1 MTMLNN
7 ATLRRLAKLKRLD
20 AVWEGDRRPLPRK
33 PYVYQEGTNLVHLAS
48 ADTDSA
54 PQCIIWGDPFE
65 GTVRAMDVVDPHAGQ
80 EAFVRTLLQA
90 MEHPQGPAQPALP
103 KRILVCDRQLQ
114 FYLRGVL
121 QELDIQVEHADA
133 LPLIDSI
140 FANMVGHSHS
150 APPAVPPACA
160 FPLFQEAAALWH
172 SAPWE
177 QLWEHQV
184 ICLEMHCWDLE
195 NLFAVVMG
203 KMGLERG
210 VIFYRSY
217 SSLLQFRQRLIN
229 AQDGEILE
237 ETFLGQDCLFSLFEP
252 SDSQETSENRFLQM
266 HGWQLLDE
274 GLRPVF
280 GALHP
285 LEGGRPYL
293 YEEEAIAMTLALKA
307 FNQFYAQH
315 QAKFANGEFP
325 SCRGMYVLESPE
337 GEHQIVVTTM
347 PDLAQELYLLDAE
360 DNESHRSAIRQD
372 LWPPKTLFKLQE
384 LPWSKLDI
392 YRRSPRHRQLG
403 NGDYVQKGSGISAL
417 LIQTT
422 RSKALQLI
430 ADIQAKGG
438 IEAVSL
444 NPGESP
450 FGDRFELGLLIF
462 GNQEIHLFAEFAE
475 AEKADLRRLWKQ
487 RCRILQNNCVVLI
500 AMGAS
505 GATRGN
511 PDDKDILGYYEVKFR
526 SAKELGLGILR
537 AELDLDF

>member
-20 AVWEGDRRPLPRK
+20 SVWEGDRRRLPRK
-33 PYVYQEGTNLVHLAS
+33 PYTYQETTNLVHLPS
-48 ADTDSA
+48 ADTEDA
-54 PQCIIWGDPFE
+54 PQCILWVDPFE
-65 GTVRAMDVVDPHAGQ
+65 GMVRAMDVVDPHAGQ

-90 MEHPQGPAQPALP
+90 IEHPQGPAQPALP

-121 QELDIQVEHADA
+121 QALDIAVEHAEH

-140 FANMVGHSHS
+140 FANIVEHSHS
-150 APPAVPPACA
+150 APPAVPPAYA
-160 FPLFQEAAALWH
+160 FPLFQEAADLWH

-217 SSLLQFRQRLIN
+217 ASLVQFRQRLIN
-229 AQDGEILE
+229 AQDSESLE
-237 ETFLGQDCLFSLFEP
+237 ETFLGQDCLFSLFEAI
-252 SDSQETSENRFLQM
+252 DQQDTRENRFLQM

-307 FNQFYAQH
+307 FNQFYDQN

-325 SCRGMYVLESPE
+325 PCRGMYVLESPE

-347 PDLAQELYLLDAE
+347 PDLAQELYLLSDGDSE
-360 DNESHRSAIRQD
+360 EHHTKIHQD
-372 LWPPKTLFKLQE
+372 LWPDKTLFKLQE
-384 LPWSKLDI
+384 VQWSKI
-392 YRRSPRHRQLG
+392 ETYRRSTPHRQLT
-403 NGDYVQKGSGISAL
+403 DTSYPQKGSGISAV

-422 RSKALQLI
+422 RPRALQLI
-430 ADIQAKGG
+430 AE
-438 IEAVSL
+438 IEARGGVEAVAF

-450 FGDRFELGLLIF
+450 FGDRFELGLLIL
-462 GNQEIHLFAEFAE
+462 GNQEIHLFAEFEVDEGAE
-475 AEKADLRRLWKQ
+475 LRRLWKQ
-487 RCRILQNNCVVLI
+487 RCRALQDNCVVLI
-500 AMGAS
+500 AMGVTGAS
-505 GATRGN
+505 RGK
-511 PDDKDILGYYEVKFR
+511 PDNGHILGYYEVKLR
-526 SAKELGLGILR
+526 SAKELGLGTLR
-537 AELDLDF
+537 AEPAEEF